1 MVKDEQM
8 ELGLEVH
15 SSLRMVGP
23 GAEEPSLGSGPEL
36 SKATRPRGARLRRVA
51 GCPRGEQ

>member
-23 GAEEPSLGSGPEL
+23 GAEEPSLGSGPRAQQ
-36 SKATRPRGARLRRVA
+36 SHTA
-51 GCPRGEQ
+51 